1 MNQHIPTT
9 AAPLPFTPK
18 CLGAP
23 CAVVIQV
30 KPMTQA
36 EFDRLGFEL
45 FRHNIAPV
53 STDTFRATMIDEL
66 FTLYDEATAERHAS
80 LLDQFWQVEDA
91 YSLAFDEWRIAER
104 DRVWD
109 QARGAPPRDPA
120 PMPAKMMQ
128 PRERARANL
137 LAEEVRKQSRR
148 MRDLTIETQTYE
160 PRQRDGLARLVIEGW
175 SGVKVP
181 FVKTDGIVDESLF
194 ESLKAELGKEAI
206 AELHVFIMSLGAVD
220 EVERG
225 NSDLLP
231 GNEPDP
237 TGSPIP
243 SSGLVSSAGNST
255 DEPSGQTHVNASDGT
270 IEQSWTST
278 TAASGASLNTDGSP
292 MAEA

>member
-18 CLGAP
+18 CLGAE
-23 CAVVIQV
+23 CAVVILV

-66 FTLYDEATAERHAS
+66 FALYDEATAERHAS

-91 YSLAFDEWRIAER
+91 YALAFDEWRIAER

-128 PRERARANL
+128 PRDRARANL

-175 SGVKVP
+175 SGVSTV
-181 FVKTDGIVDESLF
+181 FDKTDGIVSETAF
-194 ESLKAELGKEAI
+194 EALKAELGKEAI
-206 AELHVFIMSLGAVD
+206 AELSVFIMSLGAVD
-220 EVERG
+220 EEERG

-231 GNEPDP
+231 GNEPDQ

-243 SSGLVSSAGNST
+243 SSELVSSAGNLT
-255 DEPSGQTHVNASDGT
+255 EEPSGQIPVNASDAI
-270 IEQSWTST
+270 IEPSSTST
-278 TAASGASLNTDGSP
+278 IAASGASPSIDASP
-292 MAEA
+292 TAEA